1 MGISISFCSYG
12 VMGWWHVWHVA
23 TNIMFRGTKR
33 SFLGPVDRPSELGW
47 LWKNG
52 TKKVRQRWRPRG
64 CRFTMAPWSS
74 KRSVTNFFC
83 LMGSFYKNNVGKPIM
98 SLPLGDGDFGHCLW
112 HWVYDFKLRLG
123 GRPAKNRLSKPM
135 VWLFG
140 VCHWGWIVWIYKT
153 YAQDIWYTNCLIYFS

>member
-1 MGISISFCSYG
+1 
-12 VMGWWHVWHVA
+12 MGWWHVWHVA

-74 KRSVTNFFC
+74 KRSVTNFFG

-112 HWVYDFKLRLG
+112 HWVDDFKLRLG
-123 GRPAKNRLSKPM
+123 GGLPRIDSASPWCGCLEFATEDGSYEYTRHMHKTYDTQ
-135 VWLFG
+135 
-140 VCHWGWIVWIYKT
+140 IVWYIFLKG
-153 YAQDIWYTNCLIYFS
+153 DI

>member
-1 MGISISFCSYG
+1 
-12 VMGWWHVWHVA
+12 MGWWADDMSDMLQQTSCFGAPNDPFWAQWTGHQ
-23 TNIMFRGTKR
+23 N
-33 SFLGPVDRPSELGW
+33 SDDCE
-47 LWKNG
+47 KNG

-153 YAQDIWYTNCLIYFS
+153 YAQDIWYTNCMIYLS